1 MCVSLSLCVCV
12 CVCLC
17 ERACVSLS
25 LCVCVCVCAS
35 VGGLICSKVVKVSVH
50 RSDLLQLHKLLQE
63 FKDLNTQTRLKES
76 QIRAQVR
83 HADINTMK
91 YNLHQ
96 YHSGLFHSFIKE
108 EKDGKLDDCFRALL
122 EEMENYLNP
131 VLSQFDFSC
140 FRYPNTHTHMH
151 ICCFT
156 C

>member
-1 MCVSLSLCVCV
+1 MCLSLSLSLS
-12 CVCLC
+12 VCL
-17 ERACVSLS
+17 
-25 LCVCVCVCAS
+25 CVCAS

-63 FKDLNTQTRLKES
+63 FNDLNTQTRLKES
-76 QIRAQVR
+76 QNRAQVR

-108 EKDGKLDDCFRALL
+108 EKDGKLDDRFRALL